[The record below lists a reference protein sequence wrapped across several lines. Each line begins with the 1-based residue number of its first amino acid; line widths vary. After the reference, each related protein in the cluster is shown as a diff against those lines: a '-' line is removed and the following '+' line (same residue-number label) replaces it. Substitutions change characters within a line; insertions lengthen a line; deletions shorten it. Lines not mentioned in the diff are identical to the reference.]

1 MVVFDYTTSDEEFD
15 MDEDEDVAMLLM
27 MHHEANKRPKH
38 GGSVMGRE
46 HIRRQRQEAHAK
58 LMANY
63 FVERPVFPERYFR
76 RRFRMSRD
84 LFRHIAECVQLHDR
98 FFEQR
103 RNCTGEL
110 GHSLYQKVTSALRQM
125 AYGVPAD
132 LVDDHLAMSE
142 S

>member
-63 FVERPVFPERYFR
+63 FMEIPVYPERYFC
-76 RRFRMSRD
+76 RRFRMSCD
-84 LFRHIAECVQLHDR
+84 FFRHIASVCS
-98 FFEQR
+98 
-103 RNCTGEL
+103 CTTGSLRSGGIVPE
-110 GHSLYQKVTSALRQM
+110 SLYIASTRRSPPHCARWLMVFLQILWMITW
-125 AYGVPAD
+125 P
-132 LVDDHLAMSE
+132 
-142 S
+142 